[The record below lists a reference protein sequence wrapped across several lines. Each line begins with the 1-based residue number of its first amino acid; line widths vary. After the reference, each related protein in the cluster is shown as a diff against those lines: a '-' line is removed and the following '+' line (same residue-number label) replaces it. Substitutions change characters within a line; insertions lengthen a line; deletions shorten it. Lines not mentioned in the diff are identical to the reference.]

1 MSTIRIGPDVPH
13 GEEVGPRLKE
23 FKYRWPWVY
32 AHGEAINIL
41 RKYSRRHSTFDDI
54 NFGPSDIIKCNY
66 PLPSCSNI
74 GGLYKWKATLVGPTG
89 EEYPATVFYHRAY
102 EEPIAGRPPGT
113 VRMFGRHYG
122 LVILDSDSESL
133 ADLDEHLL
141 EAVGIS
147 LPTTT
152 ISVQPYTS

>member
-1 MSTIRIGPDVPH
+1 MNLFDL
-13 GEEVGPRLKE
+13 GEEHL
-23 FKYRWPWVY
+23 
-32 AHGEAINIL
+32 
-41 RKYSRRHSTFDDI
+41 
-54 NFGPSDIIKCNY
+54 
-66 PLPSCSNI
+66 NI

-102 EEPIAGRPPGT
+102 EELTDRPGVT
-113 VRMFGRHYG
+113 RMFGRHYG